1 MVDFQSLLSYT
12 LLSLVGTACA
22 GIGPVTDLTITNAQI
37 SPDGYVR
44 DAVVTNKVFPAP
56 LITGKK
62 VSSVDAWVQR
72 LTFRLLQGDRFMI
85 DVINNLTNHTML
97 KTTSIVGAPSHATTT
112 SY

>member
-1 MVDFQSLLSYT
+1 MVNFQSLLSYT
-12 LLSLVGTACA
+12 LLSLVGPACA

-62 VSSVDAWVQR
+62 VGFADVILGQR
-72 LTFRLLQGDRFMI
+72 LILFI
-85 DVINNLTNHTML
+85 DYRETG
-97 KTTSIVGAPSHATTT
+97 S
-112 SY
+112 